1 MNLRPQSSA
10 PSSSVPQSSAPSSV
24 SQSSAPQSSAPQS
37 STDDR
42 RPRLA
47 LQAVLPADLAAAC
60 GIDITDAR
68 RIVSLAH
75 RLGELPARAP
85 ATVRRAALD
94 AARAIGEV
102 RTLALV
108 ERRASAED
116 PFVKYAFRLD
126 DGATVESV
134 RIPLE
139 RPGRYS
145 ACVSSQ
151 VGCALACAFC
161 ATGRMGLTRNLEA
174 WEIVEQVRLIRR
186 DLDASAE
193 RAGGGARVHGVLF
206 QGMGEPLANADR
218 VIQAIRVLSEPS
230 AQAIDMRN
238 ITVCTAGLPSGI
250 RRLAAEVPGVRLG
263 LSLGSVRPGRRR
275 LLMPIDGAHPLEEVL
290 AAVGEHARAT
300 GHAPM
305 WAYTLLADQNDA
317 DEDAASLAALVRG
330 FAAQH
335 GVSPRLS
342 LIPYNAIGAADAPLP
357 VPGAADAGH
366 RAAAEPRSAAADP
379 FARSSRLAA
388 FRAVLAAAGVGSI
401 VRYSGGGDVGAAC
414 GQLARSQA
422 EAQRSGGRG
431 ASRPRAAPDGAAGGP
446 SAPPRPA

>member
-1 MNLRPQSSA
+1 MDRPPLS
-10 PSSSVPQSSAPSSV
+10 PL
-24 SQSSAPQSSAPQS
+24 
-37 STDDR
+37 DER
-42 RPRLA
+42 RARLA

-60 GIDITDAR
+60 GIDLTDAR

-85 ATVRRAALD
+85 ATLRRAALE
-94 AARAIGEV
+94 AARSAGEI

-126 DGATVESV
+126 DGAIVESV

-186 DLDASAE
+186 DLAASPGG
-193 RAGGGARVHGVLF
+193 AGGAARVHGVLF

-250 RRLAAEVPGVRLG
+250 RRLAAEVPAVRLG

-275 LLMPIDGAHPLEEVL
+275 QLMPIDGAHPLEEVL

-305 WAYTLLADQNDA
+305 WAYTLLAGQNDT
-317 DEDAASLAALVRG
+317 DEDAACLAALARR
-330 FAAQH
+330 FAEQH
-335 GVSPRLS
+335 GISPRLS
-342 LIPYNAIGAADAPLP
+342 LIPYNAIGAAGAPLP
-357 VPGAADAGH
+357 PAAGAPVPPAADAEGGI
-366 RAAAEPRSAAADP
+366 AAVDP
-379 FARSSRLAA
+379 FARSARLEA
-388 FRAVLAAAGVGSI
+388 FRAVLSAAGVGSI

-414 GQLARSQA
+414 GQLARAQDP
-422 EAQRSGGRG
+422 AQRPGGRR
-431 ASRPRAAPDGAAGGP
+431 ASPRPETAPEAASAPPG
-446 SAPPRPA
+446 APPRPASRPREA

>member
-1 MNLRPQSSA
+1 MDLRPQS
-10 PSSSVPQSSAPSSV
+10 
-24 SQSSAPQSSAPQS
+24 
-37 STDDR
+37 TLDER

-47 LQAVLPADLAAAC
+47 LQAVLPADLADAC
-60 GIDITDAR
+60 GIDLTDAR

-85 ATVRRAALD
+85 ATIRRAALE
-94 AARAIGEV
+94 AARSAGEI

-116 PFVKYAFRLD
+116 PFVKYAFRLE

-186 DLDASAE
+186 DLGAPTGGV
-193 RAGGGARVHGVLF
+193 GGGARVHGVLF

-250 RRLAAEVPGVRLG
+250 RRLAAEVPAVRLG

-305 WAYTLLADQNDA
+305 WAYTLLADQNDT
-317 DEDAASLAALVRG
+317 DEDAASLAALVRN
-330 FAAQH
+330 FAAEH
-335 GVSPRLS
+335 GISPRLS

-357 VPGAADAGH
+357 SPGGVEASGAAV
-366 RAAAEPRSAAADP
+366 DP
-379 FARSSRLAA
+379 FARSARLEA

-422 EAQRSGGRG
+422 EAQRPGGRR
-431 ASRPRAAPDGAAGGP
+431 ASPARAPAPPDAAAGGA
-446 SAPPRPA
+446 SAPPRPAQP

>member
-1 MNLRPQSSA
+1 MDLRPQS
-10 PSSSVPQSSAPSSV
+10 
-24 SQSSAPQSSAPQS
+24 
-37 STDDR
+37 TLDER
-42 RPRLA
+42 RPPLA
-47 LQAVLPADLAAAC
+47 LQAVLPADLASAC
-60 GIDITDAR
+60 GIDLTDAR

-85 ATVRRAALD
+85 ATIRRAALE
-94 AARAIGEV
+94 AARSVGEI

-108 ERRASAED
+108 ERRASAAD
-116 PFVKYAFRLD
+116 PFVKYAFRLE

-174 WEIVEQVRLIRR
+174 WEIIEQVRLIRR
-186 DLDASAE
+186 DLGAP
-193 RAGGGARVHGVLF
+193 AGGAGGARVHGVLF

-250 RRLAAEVPGVRLG
+250 RRLAAEVPAVRLG

-305 WAYTLLADQNDA
+305 WAYTLLADQNDT
-317 DEDAASLAALVRG
+317 DEDAASLAALVRN
-330 FAAQH
+330 FAVEH
-335 GVSPRLS
+335 GISPRLS

-357 VPGAADAGH
+357 SPDGVEASGAAV
-366 RAAAEPRSAAADP
+366 DP
-379 FARSSRLAA
+379 FARSARLEA
-388 FRAVLAAAGVGSI
+388 FRAVLAASGVGSI

-422 EAQRSGGRG
+422 EAQRPGGRR
-431 ASRPRAAPDGAAGGP
+431 ASPPRALATPDPAAGGA
-446 SAPPRPA
+446 SAPPRPAQA

>member
-1 MNLRPQSSA
+1 MDPSPRSS
-10 PSSSVPQSSAPSSV
+10 P
-24 SQSSAPQSSAPQS
+24 
-37 STDDR
+37 DER

-47 LQAVLPADLAAAC
+47 LQAVLPEELAGAC
-60 GIDITDAR
+60 GIDLTDAR

-94 AARAIGEV
+94 AARSAGEI

-116 PFVKYAFRLD
+116 PFVKYAFRLE

-186 DLDASAE
+186 DLDASTAHV
-193 RAGGGARVHGVLF
+193 GGGARVHGVLF

-250 RRLAAEVPGVRLG
+250 RRLAAEVPAVRLG
-263 LSLGSVRPGRRR
+263 LSLGSVRPGKRR

-290 AAVGEHARAT
+290 AAVGEHARAS

-305 WAYTLLADQNDA
+305 WAYTLLADQNDT
-317 DEDAASLAALVRG
+317 DEDAACLAALARG

-335 GVSPRLS
+335 GISPRLS
-342 LIPYNAIGAADAPLP
+342 LIPYNAIGAPGDPLP
-357 VPGAADAGH
+357 SQDGGDERGA
-366 RAAAEPRSAAADP
+366 SADP
-379 FARSSRLAA
+379 FVRSARLDA
-388 FRAVLAAAGVGSI
+388 FRAVLSAAGVGSI

-414 GQLARSQA
+414 GQLARPSA
-422 EAQRSGGRG
+422 EAQRPGGRR
-431 ASRPRAAPDGAAGGP
+431 APPRAGATAGAGAAEVGP
-446 SAPPRPA
+446 SPPPRPA

>member
-1 MNLRPQSSA
+1 MDR
-10 PSSSVPQSSAPSSV
+10 
-24 SQSSAPQSSAPQS
+24 
-37 STDDR
+37 STESTSDER

-47 LQAVLPADLAAAC
+47 LQAVLPADLAGAC
-60 GIDITDAR
+60 GIDLADAR

-85 ATVRRAALD
+85 ATVRRAALE
-94 AARAIGEV
+94 AARAAGEI

-116 PFVKYAFRLD
+116 PFVKYAFGLE
-126 DGATVESV
+126 DGALVESV

-186 DLDASAE
+186 DLGAT
-193 RAGGGARVHGVLF
+193 AGGAARIHGVLF

-250 RRLAAEVPGVRLG
+250 RRLAAEVPAVRLG
-263 LSLGSVRPGRRR
+263 LSLGSVRPGSRRK
-275 LLMPIDGAHPLEEVL
+275 LMPIDGAHPLDEVL

-305 WAYTLLADQNDA
+305 WAYTLLADQNDT
-317 DEDAASLAALVRG
+317 DEDAACLAALARG

-335 GVSPRLS
+335 GISPRLS
-342 LIPYNAIGAADAPLP
+342 LIPYNAIGAPDAPLP
-357 VPGAADAGH
+357 SPPGAGDGG
-366 RAAAEPRSAAADP
+366 AAEKDSGAGVDPFVRSA
-379 FARSSRLAA
+379 RLDA
-388 FRAVLAAAGVGSI
+388 FRAVLSAAGVGSI

-414 GQLARSQA
+414 GQLARPQA
-422 EAQRSGGRG
+422 EGQRPGGRRASPRGG
-431 ASRPRAAPDGAAGGP
+431 ATPPAALAGREADPR
-446 SAPPRPA
+446 PRPA

>member
-1 MNLRPQSSA
+1 MDLRPQST
-10 PSSSVPQSSAPSSV
+10 V
-24 SQSSAPQSSAPQS
+24 
-37 STDDR
+37 DER

-47 LQAVLPADLAAAC
+47 LQAVLPADLAGAC
-60 GIDITDAR
+60 GIDLTDAR

-85 ATVRRAALD
+85 ATIRRAALE
-94 AARAIGEV
+94 AARSAGEI

-116 PFVKYAFRLD
+116 PFVKYAFRLE

-174 WEIVEQVRLIRR
+174 WEIIEQVRLIRR
-186 DLDASAE
+186 DLGAPTGGA
-193 RAGGGARVHGVLF
+193 GGARIHGVLF

-250 RRLAAEVPGVRLG
+250 RRLAAEVPAVRLG

-305 WAYTLLADQNDA
+305 WAYTLLADQNDT
-317 DEDAASLAALVRG
+317 DEDAASLAALVRN
-330 FAAQH
+330 FAAEH
-335 GVSPRLS
+335 GISPRLS

-357 VPGAADAGH
+357 SPDGVEASGAAV
-366 RAAAEPRSAAADP
+366 DP
-379 FARSSRLAA
+379 FARSARLEA
-388 FRAVLAAAGVGSI
+388 FRAVLAASGVGSI

-414 GQLARSQA
+414 GQLARPPA
-422 EAQRSGGRG
+422 EAQRPGGRRASPRTG
-431 ASRPRAAPDGAAGGP
+431 ATPDAAADGA
-446 SAPPRPA
+446 SAPPRPAQA

>member
-1 MNLRPQSSA
+1 MDLSPRSS
-10 PSSSVPQSSAPSSV
+10 P
-24 SQSSAPQSSAPQS
+24 
-37 STDDR
+37 DER

-47 LQAVLPADLAAAC
+47 LQAVLPEELAGAC
-60 GIDITDAR
+60 GIDIADAR

-94 AARAIGEV
+94 AARSAGEI

-116 PFVKYAFRLD
+116 PFVKYAFRLE
-126 DGATVESV
+126 DGAMVESV

-186 DLDASAE
+186 DLDATV
-193 RAGGGARVHGVLF
+193 GGGARVHGVLF

-250 RRLAAEVPGVRLG
+250 RRLAAEVPAVRLG
-263 LSLGSVRPGRRR
+263 LSLGSVRPGKRR
-275 LLMPIDGAHPLEEVL
+275 LLMPIDGAHPLDEVL
-290 AAVGEHARAT
+290 AAVGEHARAS

-305 WAYTLLADQNDA
+305 WAYTLLADQNDT
-317 DEDAASLAALVRG
+317 DDDAACLAALARG

-335 GVSPRLS
+335 GISPRLS
-342 LIPYNAIGAADAPLP
+342 LIPYNAIGA
-357 VPGAADAGH
+357 PGDPPPSPGGGDERGA
-366 RAAAEPRSAAADP
+366 SADP
-379 FARSSRLAA
+379 FVRSARLDA
-388 FRAVLAAAGVGSI
+388 FRAVLSAAGVGSI

-414 GQLARSQA
+414 GQLARPLA
-422 EAQRSGGRG
+422 EAQRPGGRR
-431 ASRPRAAPDGAAGGP
+431 AQPRAGATAGAADAGP
-446 SAPPRPA
+446 GAPPRPA

>member
-1 MNLRPQSSA
+1 MDLRPQS
-10 PSSSVPQSSAPSSV
+10 
-24 SQSSAPQSSAPQS
+24 
-37 STDDR
+37 TLDER
-42 RPRLA
+42 RPRLP
-47 LQAVLPADLAAAC
+47 LQAVLPADLADAC
-60 GIDITDAR
+60 GIDLTDAR

-85 ATVRRAALD
+85 ATIRRAALE
-94 AARAIGEV
+94 AARSAGEI

-116 PFVKYAFRLD
+116 PFVKYAFRLE

-186 DLDASAE
+186 DLGAPAGGV
-193 RAGGGARVHGVLF
+193 GGGARVHGVLF

-250 RRLAAEVPGVRLG
+250 RRLAAEVPAVRLG

-275 LLMPIDGAHPLEEVL
+275 LLMPIDGAHPLDEVL

-305 WAYTLLADQNDA
+305 WAYTLLADQNDT
-317 DEDAASLAALVRG
+317 DEDAASLAALVRN
-330 FAAQH
+330 FAAEH
-335 GVSPRLS
+335 GISPRLS

-357 VPGAADAGH
+357 SPGGVEASGAAV
-366 RAAAEPRSAAADP
+366 DP
-379 FARSSRLAA
+379 FARSARLEA

-422 EAQRSGGRG
+422 EAQRPGGRR
-431 ASRPRAAPDGAAGGP
+431 ASPARAAAAPDAVAGGA
-446 SAPPRPA
+446 SAPPRPAQP

>member
-1 MNLRPQSSA
+1 M
-10 PSSSVPQSSAPSSV
+10 
-24 SQSSAPQSSAPQS
+24 
-37 STDDR
+37 DER

-47 LQAVLPADLAAAC
+47 LQAVLPADLAGAC
-60 GIDITDAR
+60 GIDLADAR

-75 RLGELPARAP
+75 RLGELPARSP
-85 ATVRRAALD
+85 ATIRRAALE
-94 AARAIGEV
+94 AARSAGEI
-102 RTLALV
+102 RTLALI

-116 PFVKYAFRLD
+116 PFVKYAFRLE

-174 WEIVEQVRLIRR
+174 WEIIEQVRLIRR
-186 DLDASAE
+186 DLAAPAGG
-193 RAGGGARVHGVLF
+193 AGGGARVHGVLF

-250 RRLAAEVPGVRLG
+250 RRLAAEVPAVRLG

-305 WAYTLLADQNDA
+305 WAYTLLADQNDT
-317 DEDAASLAALVRG
+317 DEDAASLAALVRS
-330 FAAQH
+330 FAAEH
-335 GVSPRLS
+335 GISPRLS
-342 LIPYNAIGAADAPLP
+342 LIPYNAIGVADAPLP
-357 VPGAADAGH
+357 SPDGVEASG
-366 RAAAEPRSAAADP
+366 AAADP
-379 FARSSRLAA
+379 FARSARLEA
-388 FRAVLAAAGVGSI
+388 FRAVLSASGVGSI

-414 GQLARSQA
+414 GQLARPPA
-422 EAQRSGGRG
+422 EAQRPGGRRTSPRTG
-431 ASRPRAAPDGAAGGP
+431 ATPDAAAGGA
-446 SAPPRPA
+446 SAPPRPAQA